1 MSETLSRVSVDSPE
15 VQLRIDK
22 NSDCD
27 FDVKWYQ
34 SDGETLVPMDS
45 IEGWVAEKY
54 DSVDLVADLSTGTGY
69 ATIVNGVAQVRIPGA
84 DTADMDYLE
93 RGVWEIIG
101 IAALSGQRKK
111 LAGGPA
117 IVREDV

>member
-1 MSETLSRVSVDSPE
+1 MSETLSRVSPSSSE

-22 NSDCD
+22 NADCD
-27 FDVKWYQ
+27 FDAKWYQ
-34 SDGETLVPMDS
+34 SDGETLVPMS
-45 IEGWVAEKY
+45 AVEGWVADKY
-54 DSVDLVADLSTGTGY
+54 DSEELVADLSTGTGY
-69 ATIVNGVAQVRIPGA
+69 ATIVDGVALIRIPGA

-101 IAALSGQRKK
+101 IAQLSGQRKK